1 VAALIPKAALV
12 GLLRSFRV
20 RVVLLVGL
28 VAAAPP
34 LLSLLAAREEP
45 RLRQWTVAAAQSAAQ
60 GESLAAASEGPDWTG
75 TGRGPRR
82 LRLFRVEG
90 AELHPQG
97 EYLAPQNGLQAW
109 LYEQL
114 AGVADLPLDLPTAT
128 LPEANPKTS
137 CRRDRGAGWVRC
149 SAQAHGPAGTFQLE
163 LLAPVPLASL
173 ESPLEST
180 LRLAVISLFMGFVV
194 ALWLGWRFVVPLEA
208 LGRAVRRGATRAAAG
223 ATPEPLG
230 WTRPDELGALARA
243 FDELS
248 LAIASRDAANEAF
261 AADLVHELKNPL
273 AAITLAAEQL
283 ENPHDPNTPL
293 SGPRQERLARVL
305 RDASARLDR
314 LSSRFLELARA
325 EAGLRGEN
333 REWVDL
339 LPLLSALLSAVEAQ
353 YPGLRVQ
360 LVPSAPPDPGLA
372 QKATQTGESGETPT
386 WGLLGVPERIETALR
401 NLLQN
406 AAAFARLAHPDS
418 GLVRVSL
425 SAEAHTLRLTIDDDG
440 PGIDPADLPLLG
452 RRFFSRR
459 AGGTG
464 LGLALCKAI
473 AQAHGGDLQFGQ
485 TPEGGARVVL
495 RLARSET
502 TIPGSE

>member
-1 VAALIPKAALV
+1 
-12 GLLRSFRV
+12 
-20 RVVLLVGL
+20 
-28 VAAAPP
+28 
-34 LLSLLAAREEP
+34 
-45 RLRQWTVAAAQSAAQ
+45 
-60 GESLAAASEGPDWTG
+60 
-75 TGRGPRR
+75 
-82 LRLFRVEG
+82 
-90 AELHPQG
+90 
-97 EYLAPQNGLQAW
+97 
-109 LYEQL
+109 
-114 AGVADLPLDLPTAT
+114 
-128 LPEANPKTS
+128 
-137 CRRDRGAGWVRC
+137 
-149 SAQAHGPAGTFQLE
+149 
-163 LLAPVPLASL
+163 
-173 ESPLEST
+173 
-180 LRLAVISLFMGFVV
+180 VV

-230 WTRPDELGALARA
+230 WNRPDELGALARA

-283 ENPHDPNTPL
+283 ENPHDPSTPL

-339 LPLLSALLSAVEAQ
+339 LPLLSALLSSVEAQ

-360 LVPSAPPDPGLA
+360 LVPGAPPDPGLA
-372 QKATQTGESGETPT
+372 QEATQTGEPGETPT

-406 AAAFARLAHPDS
+406 AAAFARVAHPDS

-473 AQAHGGDLQFGQ
+473 AQAHGGDLQFGR
-485 TPEGGARVVL
+485 TPEGGARVVF
-495 RLARSET
+495 RLARAET